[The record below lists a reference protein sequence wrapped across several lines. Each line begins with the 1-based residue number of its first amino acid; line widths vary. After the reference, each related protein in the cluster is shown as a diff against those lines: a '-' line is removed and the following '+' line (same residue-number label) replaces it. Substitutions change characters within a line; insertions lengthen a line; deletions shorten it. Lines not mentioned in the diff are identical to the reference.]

1 MNKSHDVID
10 GDGLLDIARA
20 AVDMEGR
27 AVLEVSNQ
35 IDDTMLETIAM
46 IERSE
51 GKVFVT
57 GAGTS
62 GTIAHR
68 FAHLLSVSG
77 TPAVY
82 LHAMDALHGSMGAIE
97 PDDVIITISK
107 GGESDEVNQLC
118 QLLKEK
124 GVGVIGIGE
133 HPESTFAGLVDVF
146 VRLHSIDGADP
157 YNKLAMGSTLV
168 AEAWGDALARALM
181 VVHGWDEESSLKLH
195 PAGAVGKFAK
205 AHHVF

>member
-124 GVGVIGIGE
+124 GVGV
-133 HPESTFAGLVDVF
+133 SA
-146 VRLHSIDGADP
+146 
-157 YNKLAMGSTLV
+157 LASTLNPPSP
-168 AEAWGDALARALM
+168 ALSTCSCGCIPSTAPTPITNSPWAPRSWRK
-181 VVHGWDEESSLKLH
+181 HGAMRW
-195 PAGAVGKFAK
+195 PVR
-205 AHHVF
+205 

>member
-1 MNKSHDVID
+1 MNTHQESLTAEQ
-10 GDGLLDIARA
+10 LLAIARDAA
-20 AVDMEGR
+20 AVEGR
-27 AVLEVSNQ
+27 AVSEVVNQ
-35 IDDTMLETIAM
+35 IDESLLSTVNM
-46 IERSE
+46 IENST

-77 TPAVY
+77 TPAIY

-97 PDDVIITISK
+97 PNDVIITISK

-118 QLLKEK
+118 RLLKEK

-133 HPESTFAGLVDVF
+133 RPESSFAGIVDVF
-146 VRLHSIDGADP
+146 VHLHTIDGADP

-168 AEAWGDALARALM
+168 AEVWGDALARVLM
-181 VVHGWDEESSLKLH
+181 QVHGWDETSSLKLH
-195 PAGAVGKFAK
+195 PAGAVGKYAK
-205 AHHVF
+205 EQHVF

>member
-107 GGESDEVNQLC
+107 G
-118 QLLKEK
+118 
-124 GVGVIGIGE
+124 E

-146 VRLHSIDGADP
+146 VRLQTIDGADP

>member
-1 MNKSHDVID
+1 MDTIS
-10 GDGLLDIARA
+10 GPQLLDIARNA
-20 AVDMEGR
+20 AEIEGK
-27 AVLEVSNQ
+27 AVLEVVGQ
-35 IDDTMLETIAM
+35 IDESMLATIDM
-46 IERSE
+46 IERST

-77 TPAVY
+77 TPAIY

-97 PDDVIITISK
+97 PNDVIITISK

-118 QLLKEK
+118 RLLKEK

-133 HPESTFAGLVDVF
+133 HAESTFAGIVDIF
-146 VRLHSIDGADP
+146 VLLHTIDGADP

-195 PAGAVGKFAK
+195 PAGAVGKYAK
-205 AHHVF
+205 EHHVF